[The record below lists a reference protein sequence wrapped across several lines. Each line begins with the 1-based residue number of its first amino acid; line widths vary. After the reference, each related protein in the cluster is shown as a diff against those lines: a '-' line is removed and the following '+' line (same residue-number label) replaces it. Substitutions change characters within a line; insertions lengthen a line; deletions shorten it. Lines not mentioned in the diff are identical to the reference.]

1 MKYRL
6 RRSPAA
12 RSDVL
17 EIFLH
22 IGADNPDAAERVV
35 TAIEKSEGSLA
46 ANPGIGRRW
55 EPSDPRMEGLRVY
68 PVNPYRN
75 YLILYRVV
83 GREVHIY
90 RVVHGSRELERIVDD
105 LEVDTD
111 E

>member
-6 RRSPAA
+6 RRAPAA

-17 EIFLH
+17 EVFLH
-22 IGADNPDAAERVV
+22 IGADNPDAAERVF
-35 TAIEKSEGSLA
+35 TAIEQSERALA

-68 PVNPYRN
+68 PVSPYRN

-83 GREVHIY
+83 SREVHIY
-90 RVVHGSRELERIVDD
+90 RVVHGSRAPQKIVDD
-105 LEVDTD
+105 IDLTTD
-111 E
+111 D